1 MSDTRSVEKKTGSER
16 GRAGDLARD
25 VARLAEEA
33 GVATSDV
40 YAFLCNGYVS
50 GGSSNWLDKDVSPD
64 ALEYLTRTIG

>member
-1 MSDTRSVEKKTGSER
+1 MPDTRNVAKKTGSER
-16 GRAGDLARD
+16 GKAGDLARD

-50 GGSSNWLDKDVSPD
+50 VGASNWLDKDVSPD
-64 ALEYLTRTIG
+64 AREYLSRTIG